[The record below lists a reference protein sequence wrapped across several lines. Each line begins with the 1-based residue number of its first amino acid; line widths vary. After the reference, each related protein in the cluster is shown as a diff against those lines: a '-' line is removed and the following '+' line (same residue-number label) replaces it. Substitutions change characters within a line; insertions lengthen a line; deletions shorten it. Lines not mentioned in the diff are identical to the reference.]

1 MSNRN
6 QTLILFHN
14 SLVNLLHNRR
24 ISRDNQR
31 AFTLL
36 ELLVTI
42 AIIGIASTIAVPSY
56 REYVERADV
65 AQAIADIYR
74 VDVAM
79 ATFETANLGRLPDS
93 LADIGMGG
101 LLDPWGNP
109 YQYLNISTV
118 KGKGK
123 LRKDHNLVPINS
135 DYDLYSMGKDG
146 RSVSPLTAKHSRD
159 DIIRAG
165 NGRFVGKATD
175 F

>member
-1 MSNRN
+1 MKNTSHY
-6 QTLILFHN
+6 I
-14 SLVNLLHNRR
+14 
-24 ISRDNQR
+24 QR

-36 ELLVTI
+36 ELII
-42 AIIGIASTIAVPSY
+42 AVAILGITSAIAVPSY
-56 REYVERADV
+56 REYMDRADV

-74 VDVAM
+74 IDVAM
-79 ATFETANLGRLPDS
+79 ASYEMANNGRIPVT
-93 LADIGMGG
+93 LAEIGMDS
-101 LLDPWGNP
+101 LLDPWENP

-159 DIIRAG
+159 DIIRAS